1 MITGLDHIG
10 VVAHSIDEA
19 METLEGKLGFP
30 LDGSTP
36 LPDGAY
42 FAPEGTHNY
51 FFRVGV
57 GETRIE
63 VLIPV
68 VPEAG
73 TFKYLQRF
81 GPGLHH
87 WGYGCDDVAAEA
99 ARLRAQ
105 GMRQIDLGARPD
117 GGNVTAA
124 FFHPKSAGGSSRS
137 WCRRGRAA
145 DRAPGAPVDRQRG
158 KPPAVPWPCAGDPTP
173 VPFYGASP

>member
-1 MITGLDHIG
+1 MIVGLDHIG

-19 METLEGKLGFP
+19 RVTLEDKLGFS
-30 LDGSTP
+30 LAASTP

-51 FFRVGV
+51 MFQVGM

-73 TFKYLQRF
+73 TYKYLQRF

-99 ARLRAQ
+99 ARLRER
-105 GMRQIDLGARPD
+105 GMRQIDLGGRP
-117 GGNVTAA
+117 GGSQASAA
-124 FFHPKSAGGSSRS
+124 FFHPKSAGGILTELVPA
-137 WCRRGRAA
+137 RRT
-145 DRAPGAPVDRQRG
+145 V
-158 KPPAVPWPCAGDPTP
+158 
-173 VPFYGASP
+173 

>member
-1 MITGLDHIG
+1 MIVRLDHIG
-10 VVAHSIDEA
+10 IVASSIDEA
-19 METLEGKLGFP
+19 LEILDSKLGFS
-30 LDGSTP
+30 LDTEATP

-51 FFRVGV
+51 MIQVGS

-73 TFKYLQRF
+73 TYKYLQRF

-87 WGYGCDDVAAEA
+87 WGYACDDVAEEA

-105 GMRQIDLGARPD
+105 GLQQIDLGVPNPERMA
-117 GGNVTAA
+117 AA
-124 FFHPKSAGGSSRS
+124 FFHPKSAGGILTELVPLRPRS
-137 WCRRGRAA
+137 I
-145 DRAPGAPVDRQRG
+145 
-158 KPPAVPWPCAGDPTP
+158 
-173 VPFYGASP
+173 